1 MPLLLIALLAAGSAY
16 GAKKFYDTKNPKF
29 FFYLD
34 KGVTEEEKAN
44 YTHALFSD
52 DISIPDIQA
61 AAAYALHKGHKQ
73 TAEILGER
81 ILTLLAAQDPSI
93 AVYAG
98 SHDNSIDYIK
108 SLPIALPG

>member
-1 MPLLLIALLAAGSAY
+1 MPVLLIALLAAGSAY

-44 YTHALFSD
+44 YTQALFSD
-52 DISIPDIQA
+52 HVSLEDIQA

-81 ILTLLAAQDPSI
+81 ILTLLAAHDPSI
-93 AVYAG
+93 AVYAS
-98 SHDNSIDYIK
+98 SHNNSLEYIK